1 MLLEEMMKKS
11 IRLCAMVLTLAMLM
25 CGCGSSGN
33 KDEKEETNA
42 TKVENN
48 QENTE
53 DVVEY
58 PYDYASPEFF
68 DIKDCWKYAPTA
80 EVSGVTEKG
89 EPFKLDAVGKHK
101 TMQGGCTDGTY
112 AYFLLEQKN
121 IVDPETGNNVSY
133 CMLFKVDMAT
143 WTVVAQSESLP
154 LDHGNGMTYNPK
166 TNQILV
172 AHCQN
177 RTQEFSYVDPDTLTI
192 TGRKSL
198 GRNFYSITY
207 NETHDKYVIGIKG
220 TNNFVIYD
228 GAFNK
233 LGEYE
238 GVDPGSAYQ
247 TIGYQNIHCD
257 EDYIY
262 ILYTGDTQAI
272 MCYDWDG
279 NFCGVYR
286 IDAYQED
293 EALFHVGDQFYI
305 TFYTGSG
312 GRVYKLDFDKDLLF

>member
-1 MLLEEMMKKS
+1 
-11 IRLCAMVLTLAMLM
+11 
-25 CGCGSSGN
+25 
-33 KDEKEETNA
+33 
-42 TKVENN
+42 
-48 QENTE
+48 
-53 DVVEY
+53 
-58 PYDYASPEFF
+58 
-68 DIKDCWKYAPTA
+68 
-80 EVSGVTEKG
+80 
-89 EPFKLDAVGKHK
+89 
-101 TMQGGCTDGTY
+101 
-112 AYFLLEQKN
+112 
-121 IVDPETGNNVSY
+121 
-133 CMLFKVDMAT
+133 
-143 WTVVAQSESLP
+143 
-154 LDHGNGMTYNPK
+154 MTYNPK